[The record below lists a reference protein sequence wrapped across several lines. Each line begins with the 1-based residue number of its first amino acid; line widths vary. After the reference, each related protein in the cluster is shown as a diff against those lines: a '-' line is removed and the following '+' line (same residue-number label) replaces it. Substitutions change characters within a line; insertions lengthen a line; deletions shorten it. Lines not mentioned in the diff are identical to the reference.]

1 MTNRVQNTINFET
14 TEKKKKKN
22 KLWKSAHKLFAWA
35 ALFDNNWCT
44 MCTFCGC
51 WLFMSCGFSLF
62 AAHSHSHKHIF
73 MLIILY
79 SGLKDLFFIIIISRL
94 NLSIYSNYS
103 HFELQL
109 KMCERVYA
117 YDIRL
122 LTLIFSKYGMRHI
135 IYAYIKISRLI
146 VVKCER
152 VQNIDTLF

>member
-1 MTNRVQNTINFET
+1 MYNVYILRLLVVYVVRFFIICGTFTQSQTHLHV
-14 TEKKKKKN
+14 
-22 KLWKSAHKLFAWA
+22 
-35 ALFDNNWCT
+35 DNSLQ
-44 MCTFCGC
+44 
-51 WLFMSCGFSLF
+51 WLKRL
-62 AAHSHSHKHIF
+62 
-73 MLIILY
+73 L
-79 SGLKDLFFIIIISRL
+79 FIIIISRL